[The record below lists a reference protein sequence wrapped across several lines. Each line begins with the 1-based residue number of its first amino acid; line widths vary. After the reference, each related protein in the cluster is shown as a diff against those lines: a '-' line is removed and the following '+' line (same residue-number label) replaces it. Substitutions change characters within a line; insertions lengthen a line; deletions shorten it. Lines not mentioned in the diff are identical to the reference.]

1 MLVHKLRAENDA
13 ILVGRTTD
21 DLEHPQLTVREWSGK
36 NPEKIVLSQQK
47 STSSAQYPSPQSV
60 LEHLYQEKKQS
71 LIVEGGASTLQSF
84 IDAGLW
90 DEIRVETGSLLVD
103 KGVKAPQLPPNIR
116 ITRIEQWDGNKIVT
130 YHREER

>member
-1 MLVHKLRAENDA
+1 MTS
-13 ILVGRTTD
+13 ILVGRNTD

-36 NPEKIVLSQQK
+36 NPQKIVLSQKK
-47 STSSAQYPSPQSV
+47 STSSSQYPSPQSV
-60 LEHLYQEKKQS
+60 LDHLYQEKKQS

-103 KGVKAPQLPPNIR
+103 KGIKSPS
-116 ITRIEQWDGNKIVT
+116 ITSEYT
-130 YHREER
+130 YNSYRTMGWQQDCNLSSRREISP